1 MASSYSYVVQS
12 ILDRYGY
19 LKPEQ
24 IRSRLHHSSFVNVAK
39 RYMYYAV
46 PKAACTS
53 MKTLINSVEGGPPIK
68 ILSGR
73 MDETRRDMFIHAREN
88 VAVPS
93 LVDLDD
99 AAQREVLHAPD
110 FLRMTIVRNPYT
122 RVLSAWNKVM
132 LCQPG
137 SEEQYLAIKGTLPAF
152 TGKDL
157 ITLSEF
163 VDYLATQDLR
173 TCDAHWSYQHT
184 HLFLDVL
191 DFNLI
196 GKTENMADVL
206 QQFAQR
212 LGRPEIAAERRNA
225 SHASSGAHYDPEIA
239 KRVHELY
246 AVDFERLGYRA
257 DDWPAG
263 DPSAARVVPEQKY
276 NDEIVERNLILS
288 ELYKEV
294 FDLRDKMAKVDRLH
308 LTGMIDAL
316 TTTRGTLRR
325 ILGR

>member
-1 MASSYSYVVQS
+1 
-12 ILDRYGY
+12 
-19 LKPEQ
+19 
-24 IRSRLHHSSFVNVAK
+24 
-39 RYMYYAV
+39 
-46 PKAACTS
+46 
-53 MKTLINSVEGGPPIK
+53 
-68 ILSGR
+68 
-73 MDETRRDMFIHAREN
+73 
-88 VAVPS
+88 
-93 LVDLDD
+93 
-99 AAQREVLHAPD
+99 
-110 FLRMTIVRNPYT
+110 MTIVRNPYT

-137 SEEQYLAIKGTLPAF
+137 SEEQYLAIKGQLPAF

-173 TCDAHWSYQHT
+173 TCDAHWLYQTT

-239 KRVHELY
+239 RRDTSCTPWTSSAWAIV
-246 AVDFERLGYRA
+246 A
-257 DDWPAG
+257 DDWPVG
-263 DPSAARVVPEQKY
+263 DPSAARVV
-276 NDEIVERNLILS
+276 S
-288 ELYKEV
+288 EE
-294 FDLRDKMAKVDRLH
+294 
-308 LTGMIDAL
+308 GQ
-316 TTTRGTLRR
+316 
-325 ILGR
+325 